1 MTHNEMIVVI
11 QHHKNGGKVQC
22 KSFEPSSKWIE
33 PSHIDSGGFNFGNF
47 DYRAKPEPM
56 VLWAVW
62 CVNTRGFWESSN
74 TLSGAE
80 GLKKRYS
87 EDNPAK
93 TFTIK
98 KFIEE
103 I

>member
-1 MTHNEMIVVI
+1 MMTHQEMIDVI
-11 QHHKNGGKVQC
+11 THHMNGGKVESLV
-22 KSFEPSSKWIE
+22 KHNPSDEWGIVSTPIW
-33 PSHIDSGGFNFGNF
+33 NFSECY
-47 DYRAKPEPM
+47 YRAKPEPL

-62 CVNTRGFWESSN
+62 CVNTRGFWEHSN
-74 TLSGAE
+74 TLAGAE
-80 GLKKRYS
+80 SLRKRYS
-87 EDNPAK
+87 EENTAK

>member
-1 MTHNEMIVVI
+1 
-11 QHHKNGGKVQC
+11 
-22 KSFEPSSKWIE
+22 
-33 PSHIDSGGFNFGNF
+33 
-47 DYRAKPEPM
+47 
-56 VLWAVW
+56 VW